1 MTPSHQPSREDLKC
15 LVESGLGSATHIP
28 LREALTPHL
37 IDPYV
42 RMLVWP
48 YSKPQAEFPC
58 WIIADLGF
66 HQPGLTLA
74 YSPHGHGTHGDP
86 WGVVLASD
94 TSFGRD
100 DSWFTCL
107 EDAFINSGAWKQPL
121 PSEYEIR

>member
-1 MTPSHQPSREDLKC
+1 
-15 LVESGLGSATHIP
+15 
-28 LREALTPHL
+28 
-37 IDPYV
+37 
-42 RMLVWP
+42 MLVWP
-48 YSKPQAEFPC
+48 YSKPEVEFPC
-58 WIIADLGF
+58 WIIAHLEF

-74 YSPHGHGTHGDP
+74 YSSQGHGDP

-121 PSEYEIR
+121 PPKYEMR

>member
-1 MTPSHQPSREDLKC
+1 MKQPHQPTREDLKS
-15 LVESGLGSATHIP
+15 LVESGLEAATHIP

-37 IDPYV
+37 IEPHV

-48 YSKPQAEFPC
+48 YSKPEVEFPC

-66 HQPGLTLA
+66 PPGLTLA
-74 YSPHGHGTHGDP
+74 YSVHGHGSHGDP
-86 WGVVLASD
+86 WGVVFASD
-94 TSFGRD
+94 TAFGRD

-121 PSEYEIR
+121 LSEYEIQ